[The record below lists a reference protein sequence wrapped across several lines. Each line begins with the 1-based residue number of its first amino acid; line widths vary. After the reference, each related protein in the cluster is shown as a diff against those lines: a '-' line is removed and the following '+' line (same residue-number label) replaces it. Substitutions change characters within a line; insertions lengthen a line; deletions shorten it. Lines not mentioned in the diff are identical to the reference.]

1 MCIRLIRQVIC
12 RLVSVSERIN
22 DACFRYCYSRS
33 TCCTLYS
40 GNLHKSNNYYR
51 RRIKDKE
58 LRLFKDINF
67 IWSLSKEPTT
77 NIQSDWNVEDDES
90 DEDYKKPL
98 RAPGNRENVFGEI
111 LGTRLV

>member
-1 MCIRLIRQVIC
+1 MRVLGIAIQGAHTVHCTQAICIRI
-12 RLVSVSERIN
+12 IN
-22 DACFRYCYSRS
+22 Y
-33 TCCTLYS
+33 
-40 GNLHKSNNYYR
+40 YYR
-51 RRIKDKE
+51 RHIKDKE
-58 LRLFKDINF
+58 LGLFKDINF

-111 LGTRLV
+111 PGTRLV